1 MQPVSSYIKTKSD
14 ALVRQANYDWF
25 VGSGYDNRI
34 PTSVYYNGFGMG
46 LDDLSLQQASYD
58 PYQYKNTPNNRQNLY
73 AAKSDDGGTHGYYLW
88 EPERAAIDMAP
99 VIPNS
104 RMPGINQIADC
115 ITGYQQLPYG
125 HQLQGTRLSDNYVV
139 TNIAQ
144 MQRDPGNPIGILF
157 DPPAL
162 GPYQRGSFNTVPSF
176 YQ

>member
-1 MQPVSSYIKTKSD
+1 MQPVSSYYQVKAD
-14 ALVRQANYDWF
+14 ALARTANFDWF

-34 PTSVYYNGFGMG
+34 PTSVYYNGFGQG
-46 LDDLSLQQASYD
+46 LDDLSLQAAAYD

-73 AAKSDDGGTHGYYLW
+73 AAESDDGGANGYYLW
-88 EPERAAIDMAP
+88 EPERAALDLAP

-104 RMPGINQIADC
+104 RMPAWNQIADS
-115 ITGYQQLPYG
+115 IAGYMQLPHG

-139 TNIAQ
+139 TDIPR

-162 GPYQRGSFNTVPSF
+162 GPYQRGYYNVVPSP
-176 YQ
+176 Y